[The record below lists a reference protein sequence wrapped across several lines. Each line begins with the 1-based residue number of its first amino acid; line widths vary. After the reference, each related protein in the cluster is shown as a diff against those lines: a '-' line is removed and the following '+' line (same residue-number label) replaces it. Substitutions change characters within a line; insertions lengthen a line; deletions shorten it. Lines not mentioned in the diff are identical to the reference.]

1 MKGYIVMTEEN
12 TKFDNE
18 NEQTAQPEQ
27 GQTYNS
33 NMTEGAYDFNKTVN
47 INESDNAEAS
57 SESYNS
63 FEEGNINGQSERIEA
78 ESIIYDMPYEEIKND
93 AADKKKS
100 SKEKKIAA
108 VVGCALIFGIV
119 AGAVMALTN
128 VTVSKFANSRIKIA
142 STQGVLTRGDS
153 ADTDSAI
160 ADITEQCMP
169 SIVSITNKSVTEI
182 STFFGRFAQEN
193 VSSGSGIIIGKNDS
207 ELLIVTNY
215 HVIADSQELSV
226 IFSDSSTVGMSS
238 SDTVTGENSSGV
250 NKASGDADVLKAQVK
265 GYDSDKDLAVIS
277 IKLDDIS
284 ADLMSRIKIAAIGDS
299 SKLRP
304 GERVIAIGNALG
316 YGKSVTT
323 GIVSAT
329 NREVTLDSQTT
340 AGKTVTNK
348 FIQTDAAIN
357 SGNSGGALLNMNGEL
372 IGINSVKIVSSGVE
386 GMGYAIPISDVESI
400 IDELM
405 IRETREVVEEDK
417 QGFLGITF
425 EDVSSEIAEAYG
437 MPVGVFVKSVTKG
450 SAAEKAG
457 IQKGYIITKFD
468 NYSVN
473 SGAELQ
479 NRLTYYKAGET
490 KTITVQVHG
499 ADGYEEKELTITLDS
514 RKDGVKKMENDE
526 QNGSEEK
533 KEDN

>member
-1 MKGYIVMTEEN
+1 MSEEN
-12 TKFDNE
+12 TRFDNE
-18 NEQTAQPEQ
+18 NREAAQQNE
-27 GQTYNS
+27 G
-33 NMTEGAYDFNKTVN
+33 GAYAGNRTEEPAYSENTEN
-47 INESDNAEAS
+47 IYNQESSGASTEA
-57 SESYNS
+57 YNS
-63 FEEGNINGQSERIEA
+63 FDEAKSGEAYETIEA
-78 ESIIYDMPYEEIKND
+78 ESIINDMPYHEMKSDN
-93 AADKKKS
+93 ADKKKS
-100 SKEKKIAA
+100 SKAKKAA
-108 VVGCALIFGIV
+108 AIVGCAVIFGIV
-119 AGAVMALTN
+119 AGAFMALTN
-128 VTVSKFANSRIKIA
+128 VTVSKIANSRIKIA
-142 STQGVLTRGDS
+142 STQGVLTRS
-153 ADTDSAI
+153 NSEDTDSAI
-160 ADITEQCMP
+160 ADIAEQCMP
-169 SIVSITNKSVTEI
+169 SVVSITNKSVTEI
-182 STFFGRFAQEN
+182 RTFFGRFAQEN
-193 VSSGSGIIIGKNDS
+193 VSSGSGIIVGKNDS

-226 IFSDSSTVGMSS
+226 IFSDSSTIGM
-238 SDTVTGENSSGV
+238 NSSEEAAEENTSGV
-250 NKASGDADVLKAQVK
+250 TKASNDADVLKAQVK

-277 IKLDDIS
+277 VKLDDIS
-284 ADLMSRIKIAAIGDS
+284 ADLMSRIKVAAIGDS

-348 FIQTDAAIN
+348 FIQTDTAIN
-357 SGNSGGALLNMNGEL
+357 AGNSGGALLNMNGEL
-372 IGINSVKIVSSGVE
+372 VGINSVKIVSSGVE

-405 IRETREVVEEDK
+405 IRETREVVDEDK

-514 RKDGVKKMENDE
+514 KKEGTKKMENE
-526 QNGSEEK
+526 QKDNAPEDKSSEE
-533 KEDN
+533 N